1 MNTPPPMPALNDPRA
16 IGRTLGVP
24 GCIAVVALL
33 GALFVVGREV
43 PAFISAI
50 WLPHGVGEET
60 VAQSAQRTEQYN
72 AAFDGYLAQVDGRSM
87 FFVPA
92 PPRQATK
99 SDDTPKD
106 DKPSVPSS
114 YGGPKIIAMINDKV
128 WFDDNTSAAVGGDE
142 KSGVKVVGL
151 NTPWGAKI
159 AWRGVEFD
167 VPLFDRTTARFIEKP
182 GTKDEPKPAEPE
194 PAATDAAPVA
204 ASTEAAPPSEP
215 ATADTP
221 QTGETKPESPAPPA
235 SPAGEAPAKKPA
247 GGETPPARAKE

>member
-1 MNTPPPMPALNDPRA
+1 MSTPPPMPPLNDPKA
-16 IGRTLGVP
+16 IARTLGVP

-43 PAFISAI
+43 PAFISALM
-50 WLPHGVGEET
+50 LPRGVGEET

-72 AAFDGYLAQVDGRSM
+72 AAFDGYLSQVDGRSM

-92 PPRQATK
+92 PPRQAAKTEDK
-99 SDDTPKD
+99 PKD

-142 KSGVKVVGL
+142 KSGLKVVGL

-167 VPLFDRTTARFIEKP
+167 VPLFDRTTERFIEKP
-182 GTKDEPKPAEPE
+182 GKKDEPE

-204 ASTEAAPPSEP
+204 ASAETAPPSEP
-215 ATADTP
+215 ATAESP
-221 QTGETKPESPAPPA
+221 KTGETKPESPAPPA
-235 SPAGEAPAKKPA
+235 SPEGEAPAKEPA

>member
-1 MNTPPPMPALNDPRA
+1 MSTPPPMPPLNDPKA
-16 IGRTLGVP
+16 IARTLGVP

-43 PAFISAI
+43 PAFISALM
-50 WLPHGVGEET
+50 LPRGVGEET

-72 AAFDGYLAQVDGRSM
+72 AAFDGYLAQFDGRSM

-92 PPRQATK
+92 PPRQAAKTEEK
-99 SDDTPKD
+99 PKD
-106 DKPSVPSS
+106 DKPSVPTS

-128 WFDDNTSAAVGGDE
+128 WFDDNTSASVGADE
-142 KSGVKVVGL
+142 KSGLKVVGL

-167 VPLFDRTTARFIEKP
+167 VPLFDRTTERFIEKP
-182 GTKDEPKPAEPE
+182 AKKDEPKPVEPE
-194 PAATDAAPVA
+194 PAATDAAP
-204 ASTEAAPPSEP
+204 SESPPTSEP
-215 ATADTP
+215 ATTEAP
-221 QTGETKPESPAPPA
+221 KPEEAKPESKAPPA
-235 SPAGEAPAKKPA
+235 SPEGEAPAKEPA